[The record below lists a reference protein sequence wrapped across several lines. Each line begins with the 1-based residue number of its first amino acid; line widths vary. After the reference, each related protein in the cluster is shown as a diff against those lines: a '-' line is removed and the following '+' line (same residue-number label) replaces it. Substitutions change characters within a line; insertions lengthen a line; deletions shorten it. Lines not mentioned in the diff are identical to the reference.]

1 MGSIFKTFLTIRI
14 LVCSNPKKWCQTK
27 RPLRAAGTEL
37 PAESCWTL
45 KVVLAE
51 SSRRFAAHDP
61 PQRRHPGASPQSRNR
76 LLNVHICSLLRTRLS
91 LWSHWTGTD
100 LLVKSEGEA
109 RLLLIVTNSLT
120 SSKGNTATA
129 WSLDGPKTVTVT
141 GEACTHLLTHEQQQ
155 STHHRRCSLPSQRAF
170 LLHLHVKGVK
180 LCIFLSFFDDKLVLN
195 TRSAEPGPG
204 NAEHSDGTRCP
215 CFSLSWCEV
224 RSHTHFALLSSN
236 DPDSANYRAGPSF
249 IPSGHDR
256 GRLVPGADVEVIVHL
271 FTLNISFT
279 RVQKSIMDM
288 NAPFFCIKV
297 HLDPWSKFNH
307 CDRRFSKEKVWI
319 LHVLLGMNSGR
330 ANGPG

>member
-1 MGSIFKTFLTIRI
+1 MILHSGVIRA
-14 LVCSNPKKWCQTK
+14 LL
-27 RPLRAAGTEL
+27 LRAGTG
-37 PAESCWTL
+37 CWTFTSARCSEPDWACEAIGRAQTCWS
-45 KVVLAE
+45 KVKV
-51 SSRRFAAHDP
+51 R
-61 PQRRHPGASPQSRNR
+61 PG
-76 LLNVHICSLLRTRLS
+76 
-91 LWSHWTGTD
+91 
-100 LLVKSEGEA
+100 
-109 RLLLIVTNSLT
+109 LLLTVTNSLT
-120 SSKGNTATA
+120 FSKGNTATA
-129 WSLDGPKTVTVT
+129 WSLDRPKTVTVT

-195 TRSAEPGPG
+195 MRSAEPGPG

-256 GRLVPGADVEVIVHL
+256 GRLAPGADVEVIVHL

-307 CDRRFSKEKVWI
+307 CDRRFSKEKMKSKDAQTCTAGHEQWQSKRARLDVCTN
-319 LHVLLGMNSGR
+319 VKETLLKQPQLNIK
-330 ANGPG
+330 PL